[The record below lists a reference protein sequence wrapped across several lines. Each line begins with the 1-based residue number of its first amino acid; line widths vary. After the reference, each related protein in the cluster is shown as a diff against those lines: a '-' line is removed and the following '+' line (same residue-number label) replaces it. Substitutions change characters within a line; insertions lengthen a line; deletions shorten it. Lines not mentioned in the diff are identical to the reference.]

1 VSNKI
6 SGPSFPFRVV
16 RPEDAPATKNG
27 FVTSAAGEEKIREN
41 LIHIL
46 LTGVGERVM
55 MRDYG
60 GGLRDLVHD
69 PNNEALWAVIQHQV
83 GKSVSRLEP
92 RVLLQSL
99 TVSGQA
105 GTLVINI
112 TYVLRQ
118 TRQPRTLSVPIG
130 LGGL

>member
-1 VSNKI
+1 VSNTV
-6 SGPSFPFRVV
+6 SGFSFPFRIDDQGGVASS
-16 RPEDAPATKNG
+16 D
-27 FVTSAAGEEKIREN
+27 GEEKIREN

-55 MRDYG
+55 NRDYG
-60 GGLRDLVHD
+60 GGLRQLVHD
-69 PNNEALWAVIQHQV
+69 PNNDALWAIIQHQI
-83 GKSVSRLEP
+83 GKAVTRLEP
-92 RVLLQSL
+92 RALLQSL
-99 TVSGQA
+99 SLSGQA
-105 GTLVINI
+105 DTLTVTI